1 MVRPKESEREDIRSL
16 VLEKSR
22 NLFLKI
28 GYSNISMRRIAKEI
42 GYSPGAIYL
51 YFKNKDEILYELH
64 NEGFRLL
71 FKKKMAL
78 RKKIKNNPDTFH
90 DPMIRL
96 QEGGKMYVRF
106 ALEYPGYYELMFNMP
121 EPQNFIDYLKKKK
134 NNLDKNEDFVKRS
147 FQFLMDTILD
157 CQKAGYYPGE
167 NPEIVTFSCWAMIHG
182 IINLSLRKQ
191 VDFIDA
197 DTKTLAYS
205 VLETMTKMARKAK
218 ANTQ

>member
-22 NLFLKI
+22 TLFLKI

-71 FKKKMAL
+71 FRKKMAL
-78 RKKIKNNPDTFH
+78 RERMEKNPKTFH
-90 DPMIRL
+90 DPLIRL

-121 EPQNFIDYLKKKK
+121 EPQNFIDYLKTKKK
-134 NNLDKNEDFVKRS
+134 SLDENEDFVKRS
-147 FQFLMDTILD
+147 FRFLLETILD
-157 CQKAGYYPGE
+157 CQKAGYYQGE
-167 NPEIVTFSCWAMIHG
+167 NPEKVAFSCWAMIHG

-191 VDFIDA
+191 VNFIDT
-197 DTKTLAYS
+197 DTQTLADS
-205 VLETMTKMARKAK
+205 VLEMMTKMTRTAK
-218 ANTQ
+218 KNKG